1 MDCMRIYCRRQIIIF
16 YITLKQIKMK
26 FKETIIFFLGG
37 AMVFGLGYAAGWNVR
52 DIKVKEDKLKCP
64 NCTATQLCPNSLEA
78 IKRLRD
84 YQIQIFND
92 STVIWDADRKVSVWA
107 FNSQSLLDSTIMADN
122 E

>member
-1 MDCMRIYCRRQIIIF
+1 
-16 YITLKQIKMK
+16 MK
-26 FKETIIFFLGG
+26 HAIIFFLGG
-37 AMVFGLGYAAGWNVR
+37 LLVFACGAGAGYLYQ
-52 DIKVKEDKLKCP
+52 DIKVKEAKLKCP

-92 STVIWDADRKVSVWA
+92 STVIWDGDRKVAAIS
-107 FNSQSLLDSTIMADN
+107 FDSTYAIDRAILRDN